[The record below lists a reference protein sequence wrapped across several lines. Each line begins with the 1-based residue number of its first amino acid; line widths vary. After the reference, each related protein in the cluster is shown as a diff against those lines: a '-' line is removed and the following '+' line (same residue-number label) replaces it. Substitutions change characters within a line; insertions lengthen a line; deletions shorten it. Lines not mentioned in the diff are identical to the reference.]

1 MDIEYSKISLYLE
14 LFDLLRDIGILPEYQ
29 NISIIVN
36 DDYSTLLYFN
46 ANEILSYKKLRRL
59 LFKKKYIPKKMPPR
73 YQAQVFD
80 SLKDLLKTDIKQK
93 FALWSD
99 DINYLTGR
107 MIMTEDEKYKLG
119 RLFYIGLEI
128 YKSANLFEVG
138 LIRFDALIN
147 EFLLTENPSSDEI
160 EQVKQCY
167 ISNTNIIKDSV
178 DYYNK
183 KIRKIKRIRKKLDIT
198 NN

>member
-14 LFDLLRDIGILPEYQ
+14 LFDLLRDIGVLPEYQ

-36 DDYSTLLYFN
+36 DDYTTLLYFN
-46 ANEILSYKKLRRL
+46 ANEIISYKKLRRL
-59 LFKKKYIPKKMPPR
+59 LFKKKYISKKMPPR
-73 YQAQVFD
+73 YQASVFD
-80 SLKDLLKTDIKQK
+80 SLKELLKTDIKRK
-93 FALWSD
+93 YALWLD

-107 MIMTEDEKYKLG
+107 MIMTEDERYKLG

-128 YKSANLFEVG
+128 YKSENLFEVG
-138 LIRFDALIN
+138 LIRFDALID

-160 EQVKQCY
+160 EQVKQSY
-167 ISNTNIIKDSV
+167 ISNTEVIKDSV

-183 KIRKIKRIRKKLDIT
+183 KVRKIKRLRKKLSAS
-198 NN
+198 